1 MKKICHFWR
10 QFLSLICCIW
20 ASARCWLEPA
30 CRVKCEG
37 NKNKSFVA
45 LTRGNSINK
54 TRPFPADIL
63 IVLQRRA
70 AVLHAEILV
79 LAKYREKDRRSPSIC
94 RSAAFVIG
102 LAEYLQQT
110 LHDTRGSIFLSLQ
123 LSLNIDTMHVL
134 CHLSLCVNILSLS
147 LTCFLFMWQKTDKL
161 YWGRKWFS
169 WWSKLAPFRVNNTRP
184 PWCW

>member
-63 IVLQRRA
+63 IVLQRLPCLCPYCSRA
-70 AVLHAEILV
+70 SCWDFGSGKIS
-79 LAKYREKDRRSPSIC
+79 RRIEGHQASVDLQCSWLDWLSIC
-94 RSAAFVIG
+94 SKLCTT
-102 LAEYLQQT
+102 LAWF
-110 LHDTRGSIFLSLQ
+110 HISVSQ

-134 CHLSLCVNILSLS
+134 CHLSLCKHSQSRSDMFLVHVTKDRQVILRS
-147 LTCFLFMWQKTDKL
+147 
-161 YWGRKWFS
+161 
-169 WWSKLAPFRVNNTRP
+169 
-184 PWCW
+184 